1 MLVGVG
7 KTIGFGGNAAAGA
20 VTGGA
25 IGAVGGPPGVA
36 VGAGLGVSRFGIVG
50 RWGHACWDTLRG
62 KVLKKLQIEK
72 YKTAWRA
79 WRSGHKTMYA
89 IDRCVT

>member
-50 RWGHACWDTLRG
+50 RWGHC
-62 KVLKKLQIEK
+62 
-72 YKTAWRA
+72 
-79 WRSGHKTMYA
+79 
-89 IDRCVT
+89 